1 MLISKDEFI
10 EKLTEATMTINHA
23 SSEEEDM
30 ELVDYI
36 CREITDR
43 LSLYL
48 NLRKPEVFDERLVR
62 VGARLSSGI
71 FTQTK
76 SNIAGVSAD
85 TDIKSLSDNGQSITF
100 GDSAKNY
107 LATVSDGE
115 LFSGCA
121 ELLKPYRRIHVVSR
135 EC

>member
-1 MLISKDEFI
+1 MLSKDEFI
-10 EKLTEATMTINHA
+10 EELIEATKTINQA
-23 SSEEEDM
+23 SSVEGED
-30 ELVDYI
+30 ELVDYV

-62 VGARLSSGI
+62 VGARLSSGV

-76 SNIAGVSAD
+76 TNIAGTNAD
-85 TDIKSLSDNGQSITF
+85 TDIKSMSDNGQSVTF

-121 ELLKPYRRIHVVSR
+121 ELLKPYRRIHVVAG
-135 EC
+135 CC

>member
-1 MLISKDEFI
+1 MISKDEFI
-10 EKLTEATMTINHA
+10 DELIEATKTINQA
-23 SSEEEDM
+23 SSVEGED
-30 ELVDYI
+30 ELVDYV

-48 NLRKPEVFDERLVR
+48 NLPKPEVFDERLVR
-62 VGARLSSGI
+62 VGARLSSGV

-76 SNIAGVSAD
+76 SNIAGISAD

-135 EC
+135 FC

>member
-1 MLISKDEFI
+1 MLSKDDFI
-10 EKLTEATMTINHA
+10 EQLIESTKTINQA
-23 SSEEEDM
+23 SNEDEDL
-30 ELVDYI
+30 ELVEYV
-36 CREITDR
+36 CQEITDR

-62 VGARLSSGI
+62 VGARLCSGV

-76 SNIAGVSAD
+76 TNIAGISAD

>member
-1 MLISKDEFI
+1 MLSKDEFI
-10 EKLTEATMTINHA
+10 EELIEATKTINQA
-23 SSEEEDM
+23 SSVEGED
-30 ELVDYI
+30 ELVDYV
-36 CREITDR
+36 CQEITDR

-62 VGARLSSGI
+62 VGARLSSGV

-76 SNIAGVSAD
+76 TNIAGISAD

-121 ELLKPYRRIHVVSR
+121 ELLKPYRRIHVISR
-135 EC
+135 

>member
-1 MLISKDEFI
+1 MISKDEFI
-10 EKLTEATMTINHA
+10 DELIEATKTINQA
-23 SSEEEDM
+23 SSAEGED
-30 ELVDYI
+30 ELVDYV

-48 NLRKPEVFDERLVR
+48 NLPKPEVFDERLVR
-62 VGARLSSGI
+62 VGARLSSGV

-76 SNIAGVSAD
+76 SNIAGISAD

-135 EC
+135 FC

>member
-1 MLISKDEFI
+1 MISKDEFI
-10 EKLTEATMTINHA
+10 DELIEATKTINQA
-23 SSEEEDM
+23 SSVEGED
-30 ELVDYI
+30 ELVDYV

-48 NLRKPEVFDERLVR
+48 NLPEPEVFDERLVR
-62 VGARLSSGI
+62 VGARLSSGV

-135 EC
+135 FC

>member
-1 MLISKDEFI
+1 MISKDEFI
-10 EKLTEATMTINHA
+10 DELIEATKTINQA
-23 SSEEEDM
+23 SSVEGED
-30 ELVDYI
+30 ELVDYV

-48 NLRKPEVFDERLVR
+48 NLPKPEVFDERLVR
-62 VGARLSSGI
+62 VGARLSSGV

-115 LFSGCA
+115 LFGGCA
-121 ELLKPYRRIHVVSR
+121 ELLKPYRRIHVVSGR
-135 EC
+135 C

>member
-1 MLISKDEFI
+1 MISKDEFI
-10 EKLTEATMTINHA
+10 DELIEATKTINQA
-23 SSEEEDM
+23 SSVEGED
-30 ELVDYI
+30 ELVDYV

-48 NLRKPEVFDERLVR
+48 NLPKPEVFDERLVR
-62 VGARLSSGI
+62 IGARLSSGV

-76 SNIAGVSAD
+76 SNIAGISAD

-135 EC
+135 FC

>member
-1 MLISKDEFI
+1 MISKDEFI
-10 EKLTEATMTINHA
+10 DELIEATKTINQA
-23 SSEEEDM
+23 SSVEGED
-30 ELVDYI
+30 ELVDYV

-48 NLRKPEVFDERLVR
+48 NLPKPEVFDERLVR
-62 VGARLSSGI
+62 VGARLSSGV

-135 EC
+135 FC